1 MRNLRLLLEYD
12 GTEFHGFQKQAR
24 LRTVQ
29 GELEAALAETLKHPV
44 KVIGAGRTDAGVHAV
59 GQVVN
64 FETDCRIPVARL
76 PTALNSR
83 LPAAIAVRDA
93 AEVAADFD
101 ARRSARGR
109 EYRYLVLNREQPSA
123 LLSRYAWY
131 VPKPLDVRPM
141 ARAARALVGEH
152 DFAAFQGGGS
162 PARNT
167 VRQVFRA
174 ECRRL
179 GPLVIVTLEANA
191 FLYQMVRIVV
201 RTLIEV
207 GTGQLRPTVVAQ
219 WVRSGRRERAPAPA
233 APHGLYLT
241 RVRYDHTS

>member
-24 LRTVQ
+24 LRTIQ
-29 GELEAALAETLKHPV
+29 GELEAALAETVKHPV

-64 FETDCRIPVARL
+64 FETDCRIPVARI
-76 PTALNSR
+76 PAALNSR
-83 LPAAIAVRDA
+83 LPSAIVVREA
-93 AEVAADFD
+93 AEAAADFH

-109 EYRYLVLNREQPSA
+109 EYRYLVLNRLRPSA
-123 LLSRYAWY
+123 LLSRYAWH
-131 VPKPLDVRPM
+131 VPTALDVQLM

-162 PARNT
+162 PARST
-167 VRQVFRA
+167 VRQIFRA
-174 ECRRL
+174 ECWRL
-179 GPLVIVTLEANA
+179 GPLVTVTLEANA

-201 RTLIEV
+201 RTLVEV
-207 GTGQLRPTVVAQ
+207 GAGRLSPAVVAQ
-219 WVRSGRRERAPAPA
+219 WVRLADRPRAPAPA

-241 RVRYDHTS
+241 RVRYDLTS